1 MLARLASSPAS
12 FSQKVTDVASL
23 LVRSTHQCP
32 WSNLGRT
39 AMNGTVTSLKLAM
52 HSSIF
57 SGLTWIVT
65 TRTSMAPLHP
75 SDLSSRRLGSTG
87 PANIRPVGTKTPRR
101 GARLALW
108 HLRVQL
114 RAHHH
119 TLLLVRIGPS
129 PHEDGRRLAAIDR
142 RMGHSRRKV

>member
-1 MLARLASSPAS
+1 M
-12 FSQKVTDVASL
+12 ASL

-39 AMNGTVTSLKLAM
+39 AMNGTVTSLKLAI

-101 GARLALW
+101 GARSAEGVWRYGTFASSSGRITTLSCSFGSVLAPTKTAG
-108 HLRVQL
+108 V
-114 RAHHH
+114 
-119 TLLLVRIGPS
+119 S
-129 PHEDGRRLAAIDR
+129 PRLTAAWDTPA
-142 RMGHSRRKV
+142 GKYK